1 MRTEYLVVLIICTS
15 CICACAGDSYSGDI
29 QSSNSLDFGND
40 SGGYSYSSPP
50 SNSYL
55 PPATPAPEYLPPP
68 NNGYQYNPPPNNN
81 YLPPPNN
88 NYLPPPPEYGPP
100 AGYPSYGPPPP
111 PFYKPAPFIPYHSH
125 DSILEKLKSK
135 INLYTLG
142 KILLKLLIF
151 KKIVK
156 FIGLIFLLLVLPK
169 LKNIFKDDMMSGS
182 GESDGMESKLV
193 ETDKDKLAQQIENL
207 YDFVINSIE
216 NFEGR
221 SS

>member
-1 MRTEYLVVLIICTS
+1 
-15 CICACAGDSYSGDI
+15 
-29 QSSNSLDFGND
+29 
-40 SGGYSYSSPP
+40 
-50 SNSYL
+50 L

-193 ETDKDKLAQQIENL
+193 ETDKGKVFL
-207 YDFVINSIE
+207 YSALSINY
-216 NFEGR
+216 
-221 SS
+221 

>member
-1 MRTEYLVVLIICTS
+1 MRNKYFAVLICAS
-15 CICACAGDSYSGDI
+15 CICACIADSYSGDI
-29 QSSNSLDFGND
+29 QNSNSLDFGND

-50 SNSYL
+50 NNNYL

-100 AGYPSYGPPPP
+100 PGYPSYGPPPP
-111 PFYKPAPFIPYHSH
+111 PFYKPALPIPYSH
-125 DSILEKLKSK
+125 GSFLEHLKSK

-182 GESDGMESKLV
+182 GESSDGMESKFV
-193 ETDKDKLAQQIENL
+193 ETDKDKLAQQIEDL

-221 SS
+221 RS

>member
-1 MRTEYLVVLIICTS
+1 MRTAYLVVLICTS

-29 QSSNSLDFGND
+29 QNSNSVDFGND

-111 PFYKPAPFIPYHSH
+111 PFYKPAPFIPYQSH
-125 DSILEKLKSK
+125 ESILEKLKSK

-193 ETDKDKLAQQIENL
+193 ETDKDKLSQQIEDL